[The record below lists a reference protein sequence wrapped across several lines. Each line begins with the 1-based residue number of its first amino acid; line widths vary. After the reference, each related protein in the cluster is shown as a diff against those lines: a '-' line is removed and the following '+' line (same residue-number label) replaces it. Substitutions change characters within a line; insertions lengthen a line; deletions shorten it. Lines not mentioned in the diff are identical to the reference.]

1 VLLGWG
7 GVSGRNT
14 ARLVIW
20 VLALLVGASR
30 AGAQAGVADANQ
42 TTFSLQ
48 VVGNGCATTDA
59 ELASAIL
66 ARVPGARRVEGEPAE
81 VGFRAEING
90 SAQSSLQVTLPQ
102 GSSRRDFDGVSCD
115 EASAIIALV
124 ASFVLDARP
133 EERLQATE
141 LAAVPLAPA
150 SPAPSPAPP
159 ESPTSAAAPA
169 QSAPARQHVEPSS
182 KSTFRVGLSAAF
194 GLETAV
200 APTPPPGVLGGVSAR
215 WEQSSLFAPELR
227 AELLVTA
234 TGTASAQS
242 GELQLNLIAG
252 RLSACPLWL
261 GSPTAALRVGACA
274 TFDAGSLHAQGDT
287 KINGFPNP
295 MPWLAAG
302 AGVRAE
308 MPLGASLALELGLG
322 LRILAHHD
330 RFTLLP
336 DHTPVYAVPPF
347 SGGFSLGLGFRP

>member
-1 VLLGWG
+1 VIACA
-7 GVSGRNT
+7 GVSSKLRH
-14 ARLVIW
+14 
-20 VLALLVGASR
+20 LAYWLGSLMGMLGAVRGAS
-30 AGAQAGVADANQ
+30 AQAPAAAS
-42 TTFSLQ
+42 TTFSLE
-48 VVGNGCATTDA
+48 VVASGCATTDA
-59 ELASAIL
+59 ELAGAIL
-66 ARVPGARRVEGEPAE
+66 TRVPSARRVEGEPAE

-90 SAQSSLQVTLPQ
+90 NARSSLQVTLPQ
-102 GSSRRDFDGVSCD
+102 GSSRRDFEGVSCD

-141 LAAVPLAPA
+141 IAAVPAAPA
-150 SPAPSPAPP
+150 SPAATAVPPEPAAVMRAPTKAPPAPDRIP
-159 ESPTSAAAPA
+159 
-169 QSAPARQHVEPSS
+169 PSS
-182 KSTFRVGLSAAF
+182 SRTVRVGLSAAF

-200 APTPPPGVLGGVSAR
+200 APTPPAGVLGGVNAR
-215 WEQSSLFAPELR
+215 WDRHGLLSPELR

-234 TGTASAQS
+234 TATARAEA
-242 GELQLNLIAG
+242 GELQLSLIAG

-261 GSPTAALRVGACA
+261 GSPSASLRVGACA
-274 TFDAGSLHAQGDT
+274 TFDAGSLHAQGDS

-308 MPLGASLALELGLG
+308 MPLSSSLALELGLG

-336 DHTPVYAVPPF
+336 DHTPVYTVPLF
-347 SGGFSLGLGFRP
+347 SGGFALGLGFRP